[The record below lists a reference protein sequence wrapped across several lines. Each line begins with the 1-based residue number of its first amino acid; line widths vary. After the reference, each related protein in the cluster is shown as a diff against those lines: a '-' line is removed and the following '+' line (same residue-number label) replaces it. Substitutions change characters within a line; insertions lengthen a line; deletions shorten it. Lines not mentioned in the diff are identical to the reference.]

1 MRLLQLQKF
10 LVLDL
15 FVRLV
20 MTSNKAP
27 ILDLD
32 HVQTKFGTKVVHSN
46 ITLSLRNHGVHAII
60 GESGCGKSVLLREII
75 GLLRPTQGRIRL
87 LGESVWE
94 IPEARLMELRSR
106 YAVLFQDSALFSSLT
121 VAENVAAP
129 LKEQM
134 ALTESWLNEV
144 IDLKLYLSGLD
155 SRHRNKLPSE
165 LSGGMRK
172 RAALARAL
180 ALDPEILFLDEPT
193 SGLDPITSRMF
204 DQVIRTLVDGLQL
217 TVLLITHDIDTI
229 LGIVDNLIVLG
240 GSGTILAEGPVSE
253 IRRLPHPWIQQYFSS
268 RT

>member
-1 MRLLQLQKF
+1 MAS
-10 LVLDL
+10 
-15 FVRLV
+15 
-20 MTSNKAP
+20 SNTP

-75 GLLRPTQGRIRL
+75 GLLRPTQGKIRL

-94 IPEARLMELRSR
+94 ISEAEIMELRSR

-129 LKEQM
+129 IKER
-134 ALTESWLNEV
+134 LTLPENWLSELV
-144 IDLKLYLSGLD
+144 DLKLHLSGLD
-155 SRHRNKLPSE
+155 SKHRNKLPSE

-229 LGIVDNLIVLG
+229 LGIVDNLVVLG
-240 GSGTILAEGPVSE
+240 GSGTVLAEGPVREVMS
-253 IRRLPHPWIQQYFSS
+253 LPHPWIQRYFSS